1 LLRKSETAVIAA
13 TAAAIVAVTALFATI
28 GADSR
33 WLVALGHVI
42 TTRGQVPS
50 GIPFAAAPSGHW
62 TNSLVLAELV
72 FYGLDHALG
81 DRGLMLAQLL
91 AVGVALVA
99 LARDARAEGSDGTG
113 TSRALLLATVG
124 LLPALVIVR
133 MQLFSLALFPVLCA
147 LLRADA
153 RRPSGRIWLVVPL
166 LALWANLHGAVLLGV
181 AVVLAYLGL
190 SRFRRKRGVT
200 CAVAAASCAALLLT
214 PALLGT
220 IGYYHGLLTNVA
232 AEQGTG
238 QWGPLSLTAP
248 FDLVTIAVAGVL
260 GVAARRAAPPAWEL
274 VVGFALAALTL
285 HASRNGVWLLLFLVP
300 PAACGFAHPARAWA
314 ALVPAAGLAAAC
326 LLGYA
331 IARGPVPGGAS
342 PSLLARAIALAHGSP
357 VLASD
362 GIDEQVAADGGR
374 IWAGN
379 PIDAFSRADQ
389 TEYLDFVNG
398 DAAGRQALR
407 DGVRVVLVPHGS
419 AAQRLMERTPGF
431 AADGGDSRTSLYV
444 RRA

>member
-1 LLRKSETAVIAA
+1 LRKSETALVAA
-13 TAAAIVAVTALFATI
+13 TVAAIVAVTALFATI

-42 TTRGQVPS
+42 MTRGQIPS
-50 GIPFAAAPSGHW
+50 GIPFAAAPTGHW
-62 TNSLVLAELV
+62 ANALVLAELA
-72 FYGLDHALG
+72 FDGLAHAFG

-91 AVGVALVA
+91 AVGIAMGA
-99 LARDARAEGSDGTG
+99 LAHDARAAGADGSG
-113 TSRALLLATVG
+113 TSRALLLAAVG
-124 LLPALVIVR
+124 ALPALVIVR
-133 MQLFSLALFPVLCA
+133 VQLFSLALFPVLCA

-153 RRPSGRIWLVVPL
+153 RRPSRRIWLVVPL
-166 LALWANLHGAVLLGV
+166 LALWANLHGAVLLGL

-190 SRFRRKRGVT
+190 ARLRREPRIAG
-200 CAVAAASCAALLLT
+200 AVAAASCAALLLT

-220 IGYYHGLLTNVA
+220 LDYYHGLLTNVA
-232 AEQGTG
+232 AQQGTG

-248 FDLVTIAVAGVL
+248 FDLVTIAVVGVL
-260 GVAARRAAPPAWEL
+260 VIAARRTQPPNWEL

-285 HASRNGVWLLLFLVP
+285 HASRNGVWLVLFLAP
-300 PAACGFAHPARAWA
+300 PAACGFRRPARTWT
-314 ALVPAAGLAAAC
+314 ALIPAAGLAAAC

-331 IARGPVPGGAS
+331 VARGPVPGGAS

-362 GIDEQVAADGGR
+362 GIDEQIAVDGGR

-379 PIDAFSRADQ
+379 PIDAFTRADQ
-389 TEYLDFVNG
+389 SEYLDFING
-398 DAAGRQALR
+398 DASGRAALR
-407 DGVRVVLVPHGS
+407 DGVRVVLVPRGS

-431 AADGGDSRTSLYV
+431 AADGGDSRTTLYV